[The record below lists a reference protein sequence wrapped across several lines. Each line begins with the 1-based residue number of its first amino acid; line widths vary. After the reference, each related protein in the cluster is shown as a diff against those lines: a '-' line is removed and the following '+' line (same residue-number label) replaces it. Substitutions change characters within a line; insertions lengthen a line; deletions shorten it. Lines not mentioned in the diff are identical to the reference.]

1 MPLSQA
7 LKEIKWTLLC
17 SSQAAADSL
26 ELCSA
31 LDELEQHEPPEA
43 LFGPNKNLD

>member
-7 LKEIKWTLLC
+7 LKEIQWTLPC
-17 SSQAAADSL
+17 SSQADTDSL
-26 ELCSA
+26 EACSA
-31 LDELEQHEPPEA
+31 LVELEQHEPPEA